1 MNHYDLCLK
10 EVFENKERFADLF
23 SHAYF
28 KGSQI
33 VDPTKLVAYDKES
46 HHDLGFRRERDLVM
60 LYDQK
65 FFLHL
70 EFQMKKDHYMPVR
83 ILNYKYAGLH
93 EQTKAS
99 THFHR
104 LYPVLSLTL
113 YMGQTKWN
121 THKRLYECLDA
132 SVLEQTEIPDYE
144 MVLFDIHSSSICF
157 MDIYLQKFFRL
168 IQYVY
173 QENWDQ
179 LVQDKYLQEIEED
192 ILQKANV
199 FIELNEQFIEQH
211 RQGGKINMCK
221 AIENLKNQCRSDGFR
236 KGFNNGFN
244 NGFNDGIN
252 DGIHKEKESIALKML
267 QEGFALDTICRL
279 TELSLPHLKK
289 LQIH

>member
-28 KGSQI
+28 KGRQI
-33 VDPTKLVAYDKES
+33 VDPTKLVSYDKES

-70 EFQMKKDHYMPVR
+70 EFQMTKDPYMPVR

-99 THFHR
+99 TRFHR
-104 LYPVLSLTL
+104 LYPILSLTL

-132 SVLEQTEIPDYE
+132 FVLEQTEIPDYE
-144 MVLFDIHSSSICF
+144 MVLFDIHSSLICF

-179 LVQDKYLQEIEED
+179 LVQDEYLQEIEKD

-199 FIELNEQFIEQH
+199 FIELDEQFIEQH
-211 RQGGKINMCK
+211 RLGGKINMCK
-221 AIENLKNQCRSDGFR
+221 AIENLKNKCRADGFD
-236 KGFNNGFN
+236 N
-244 NGFNDGIN
+244 
-252 DGIHKEKESIALKML
+252 GIHKEKESIALKML
-267 QEGFALDTICRL
+267 QEGFALDTICHL
-279 TELSLPHLKK
+279 TELPIATLRR
-289 LQIH
+289 LQAH